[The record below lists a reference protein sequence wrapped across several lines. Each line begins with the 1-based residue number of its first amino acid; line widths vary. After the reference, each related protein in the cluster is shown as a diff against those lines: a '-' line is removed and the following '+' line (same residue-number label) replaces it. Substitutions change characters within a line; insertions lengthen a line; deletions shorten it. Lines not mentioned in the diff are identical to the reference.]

1 MGKKPV
7 LGLVGLCVGLAL
19 SGCKN
24 CGCGWASKNSRSD
37 GDPPVAHVRKDGKT
51 TTERSVAAKRGTPAQ
66 KKNPYDYP
74 ADSYSVK
81 PPADEA
87 AGEEAAEHAEKT
99 STRVTQ
105 PSSDPAGLKAGKGA
119 EGGEEFAAPAEKKGT
134 AKKEDVMAIPPPT
147 PPMSSG
153 LPMNQG
159 VAHPVQPKDP
169 LLPADLPQALI

>member
-1 MGKKPV
+1 MPGRTGDRRAASVISRREGERPMGKKPV

-74 ADSYSVK
+74 ADSY
-81 PPADEA
+81 
-87 AGEEAAEHAEKT
+87 
-99 STRVTQ
+99 
-105 PSSDPAGLKAGKGA
+105 
-119 EGGEEFAAPAEKKGT
+119 
-134 AKKEDVMAIPPPT
+134 
-147 PPMSSG
+147 
-153 LPMNQG
+153 
-159 VAHPVQPKDP
+159 
-169 LLPADLPQALI
+169 